1 MYTDVDSKY
10 GGSRP
15 RSLKVMALMASLS
28 MAMVG
33 LVGLGLAAPASADT
47 APACPADTIDT
58 TWELVGNVCV
68 GTTTETAPSE
78 EASNTWV
85 CPEGYSSDTEPVTS
99 ESVCSMKVD
108 KVQDYKCPSGY
119 STSDNPV
126 TKDSDCT
133 KEVTEE
139 TDATWTCPDGYE
151 LIAEKGKK
159 PKCKTEERGEKIK
172 WTDATPTC
180 EAGWTLNDD
189 MCTRPGLD
197 HKSSVKDGKSYC
209 PDSMQTRDKD
219 HDDDGDGRGCTV
231 YADPI
236 NVVTYACPEG
246 FSSEDDPITSETTC
260 MRETIAEETATCPVA
275 GDVLTNLGDEEAAN
289 WQCVT
294 PATPAAAGG
303 AAVFTAS
310 ATASGSQDICLVDG
324 VTTVAISYDETG
336 TGSGP
341 TTGDAE
347 YLANVATVAA
357 VNAAITAQTPEGAT
371 LGACG
376 APITEVPVVV
386 NPVAPATVPAAE
398 PEAVAVPAA
407 ATVPTA
413 VAAGGGSQAPAVP
426 TWALALAIAGV
437 LGAAAAGS
445 RLVTTKK

>member
-47 APACPADTIDT
+47 APACPADTTDT

-133 KEVTEE
+133 KVDERDSYRNDGKYKCPSGYST
-139 TDATWTCPDGYE
+139 TDDPITRDSV
-151 LIAEKGKK
+151 
-159 PKCKTEERGEKIK
+159 
-172 WTDATPTC
+172 
-180 EAGWTLNDD
+180 
-189 MCTRPGLD
+189 CTKVD
-197 HKSSVKDGKSYC
+197 HKASEKDGKSYC
-209 PDSMQTRDKD
+209 PDAMQTRDRD
-219 HDDDGDGRGCTV
+219 HDDDGDRRGCTV

>member
-78 EASNTWV
+78 AAEIYS
-85 CPEGYSSDTEPVTS
+85 CPEGYEAGPDFPAADSCLKYETITVSEDRPIDT
-99 ESVCSMKVD
+99 
-108 KVQDYKCPSGY
+108 Y
-119 STSDNPV
+119 
-126 TKDSDCT
+126 
-133 KEVTEE
+133 
-139 TDATWTCPDGYE
+139 TCPGM
-151 LIAEKGKK
+151 KK
-159 PKCKTEERGEKIK
+159 VY
-172 WTDATPTC
+172 A
-180 EAGWTLNDD
+180 EAGSTLPAEPEDFVVPESGCYEQVGADKEWEKTGTQPRPVYGDCAEGWTA
-189 MCTRPGLD
+189 
-197 HKSSVKDGKSYC
+197 V
-209 PDSMQTRDKD
+209 RDQCE
-219 HDDDGDGRGCTV
+219 RSEQVVESTE
-231 YADPI
+231 DPEM
-236 NVVTYACPEG
+236 TTGYTCPEG
-246 FSSEDDPITSETTC
+246 FSSADDPITEQTLCT
-260 MRETIAEETATCPVA
+260 RVTITEQTATCPVA

-294 PATPAAAGG
+294 PATPAAPVSSGG
-303 AAVFTAS
+303 SAVFTAS